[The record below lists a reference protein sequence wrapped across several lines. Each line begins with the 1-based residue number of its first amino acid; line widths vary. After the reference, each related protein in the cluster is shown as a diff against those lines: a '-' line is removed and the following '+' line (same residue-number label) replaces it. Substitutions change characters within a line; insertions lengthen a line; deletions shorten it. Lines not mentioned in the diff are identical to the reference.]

1 MQYTRYWATG
11 IKKAI
16 DFFSII
22 LFHSYA
28 VTNWMVAE
36 EKLQFQCIFPG
47 RFFRVLNL
55 RCTEE
60 RIRTGGVGGGG
71 EEVKSAE
78 VGTDQYHH
86 KPRYL
91 FYSPRGKTH
100 GVGRRYPSGRASVYT
115 ASSTPTARLFSVFL
129 FLMATPMDL
138 VLWRWTAS
146 ANGGWPSK
154 AGSLPQCAHVSGA
167 VAFFCL
173 ILQNGA
179 LTIKT
184 LKCCFDV
191 GPTSKTVGQN
201 WIILGQCIVFA
212 AIDAISYSLDS
223 TF

>member
-1 MQYTRYWATG
+1 MYFSRT
-11 IKKAI
+11 
-16 DFFSII
+16 FFQGAKSQV
-22 LFHSYA
+22 HRGK
-28 VTNWMVAE
+28 N
-36 EKLQFQCIFPG
+36 KNGG
-47 RFFRVLNL
+47 R
-55 RCTEE
+55 
-60 RIRTGGVGGGG
+60 GGGG
-71 EEVKSAE
+71 EVKSAE

-167 VAFFCL
+167 VAIFCL

-191 GPTSKTVGQN
+191 GPTSKTVGQ
-201 WIILGQCIVFA
+201 CIVFA